1 MNHSDL
7 IIFKQAIEFLH
18 QDGDHVLGED
28 LVEQYLMHGLLEE
41 RDGRLRLS
49 DLGRAKLATTR
60 GMDYQFSS
68 ESQQFQGELRSY
80 HHRGFD
86 IHVQLYEFAGGYEV
100 EYQVIDTDDLRVSGI
115 GPQVHYVPGLHTFDA
130 ALALAYVE
138 AAKKIDNYLDRESSV
153 ALP

>member
-7 IIFKQAIEFLH
+7 IVFKKAIDFLH

-28 LVEQYLMHGLLEE
+28 LVERYLLHGLLEE
-41 RDGRLRLS
+41 RDGRLRLT

-86 IHVQLYEFAGGYEV
+86 IHVQVYEFAGKFEV
-100 EYQVIDTDDLRVSGI
+100 EYQVIDTDDLRVSSI
-115 GPQVHYVPGLHTFDA
+115 GSQVRYVPGLHTFEA

-138 AAKKIDNYLDRESSV
+138 AAKAIDAYLDK
-153 ALP
+153 